1 MQRTFNP
8 ITETLITLGLVVTPL
23 HGSGFLVQLVG
34 IVASTV
40 HGVGCE
46 TINEF
51 FPFSAY
57 IMSSGTMDA
66 DQQGDIFQFASL

>member
-8 ITETLITLGLVVTPL
+8 ITETSIALGLVLTPL

-34 IVASTV
+34 IVAM
-40 HGVGCE
+40 GQGCE
-46 TINEF
+46 TISEF

-66 DQQGDIFQFASL
+66 DQQRDIFQFASL